1 MRTLLSRSLVMMGR
15 RKTDKGSYKWNLW
28 FGDLDPTMEDGV
40 RDEEARELRVL
51 ARDWL

>member
-1 MRTLLSRSLVMMGR
+1 MRTLVSRSLVMMGR
-15 RKTDKGSYKWNLW
+15 RKRENGSYKWNLW
-28 FGDLDPTMEDGV
+28 FGDPDPTTEDGA